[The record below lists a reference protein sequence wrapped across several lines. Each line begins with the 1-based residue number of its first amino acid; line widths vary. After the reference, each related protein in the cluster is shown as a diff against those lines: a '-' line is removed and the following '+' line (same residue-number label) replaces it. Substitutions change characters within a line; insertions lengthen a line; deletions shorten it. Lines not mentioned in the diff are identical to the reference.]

1 MLVNS
6 DSNEYLV
13 EKLKSEALRADG
25 IHVNQKE
32 KNGCSEMSHFRV
44 LEQDLQR
51 KKRDEFEYIK
61 WSKGRS

>member
-1 MLVNS
+1 MNS

-25 IHVNQKE
+25 IHANQKE
-32 KNGCSEMSHFRV
+32 KNVGREMRYFRV
-44 LEQDLQR
+44 LERERESD
-51 KKRDEFEYIK
+51 DFEQIK